1 MARNKFSNLSKGNS
15 IGREIVVKFEYIKC
29 YAMMGIKITFF
40 FFLPF
45 FFFFFSSYRVRVSPV
60 SRKVEQKAKIPAATN
75 LDGNLSDSN
84 AQELSSSVTSIPDQ
98 QPAAPKVVLPVLESS
113 ASSTNVAKQVQ
124 EAEKTVEE
132 KNGHY
137 FMKVYLI
144 GTKLDEKNV
153 YRRCSLDCYSC

>member
-1 MARNKFSNLSKGNS
+1 MEIRLLSS
-15 IGREIVVKFEYIKC
+15 
-29 YAMMGIKITFF
+29 
-40 FFLPF
+40 FFL
-45 FFFFFSSYRVRVSPV
+45 YRVRVSPV
-60 SRKVEQKAKIPAATN
+60 SRKVEQKPKIPAATN
-75 LDGNLSDSN
+75 LDGNLTDSN

-144 GTKLDEKNV
+144 GMEV
-153 YRRCSLDCYSC
+153 GR